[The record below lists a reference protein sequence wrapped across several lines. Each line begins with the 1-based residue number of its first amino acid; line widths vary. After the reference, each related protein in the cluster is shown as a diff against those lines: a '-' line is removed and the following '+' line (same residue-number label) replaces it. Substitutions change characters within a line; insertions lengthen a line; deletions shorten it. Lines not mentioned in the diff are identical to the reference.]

1 MLVSFLAGKEN
12 SFIGGSFLSSL
23 WDDTYDRIPSEIK
36 ITEGTEMT
44 NQMNAYRNESR
55 AAVLARRRARARRA
69 RIEAL
74 TETAATVGIGLS
86 LVMGSVAFLCV
97 V

>member
-1 MLVSFLAGKEN
+1 
-12 SFIGGSFLSSL
+12 
-23 WDDTYDRIPSEIK
+23 
-36 ITEGTEMT
+36 MT
-44 NQMNAYRNESR
+44 NQMNACRSESR

>member
-1 MLVSFLAGKEN
+1 
-12 SFIGGSFLSSL
+12 
-23 WDDTYDRIPSEIK
+23 
-36 ITEGTEMT
+36 MT

-55 AAVLARRRARARRA
+55 AAVLARRRARARRARARRA

>member
-1 MLVSFLAGKEN
+1 
-12 SFIGGSFLSSL
+12 
-23 WDDTYDRIPSEIK
+23 
-36 ITEGTEMT
+36 MT
-44 NQMNAYRNESR
+44 NQTNAYRNESR

-86 LVMGSVAFLCV
+86 LVMGSVALLCV